1 MAWAADA
8 GIVTGVSDTTFAPD
22 VTMTREQIATILY
35 RYAAYKGYD
44 MTASNDLSGYAD
56 AGEIGSYAVEAMG
69 WANGAGL
76 ITGSTATT
84 LNPLGSATRAEVATI
99 LMRFLESVA

>member
-1 MAWAADA
+1 M
-8 GIVTGVSDTTFAPD
+8 SDTTFAPD